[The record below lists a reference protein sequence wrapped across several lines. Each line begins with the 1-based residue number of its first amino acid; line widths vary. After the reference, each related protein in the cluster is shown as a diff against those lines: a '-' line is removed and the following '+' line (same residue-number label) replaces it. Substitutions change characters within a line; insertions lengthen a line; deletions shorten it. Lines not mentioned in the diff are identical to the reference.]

1 MLLAAAEPTNVFRC
15 ALYPALYYNNHAVVQ
30 DRLYVD
36 DNQANLNQFLARVE
50 RPAFRMAETA
60 TRNRD
65 DALDIVQD
73 SMIKLV
79 EKYARKPSSEWQ
91 PLFYRI
97 LQSRIVDH
105 YRRNAVQKR
114 LFRWMGF
121 DSEPLNEP
129 EITAV
134 DPFGPADL
142 LDEQLTWSALQAGL
156 RALPLRQQ
164 QVFLLRAWQG
174 LSVEETS
181 RIMKCSQGSV
191 KTHFSRATHALK
203 KSMNINNQEQNDDQP

>member
-1 MLLAAAEPTNVFRC
+1 MLLAAAESTNTFRC
-15 ALYPALYYNNHAVVQ
+15 VVYPTLYYNARAVVQ
-30 DRLYVD
+30 DGVYVD
-36 DNQANLNQFLARVE
+36 DNKAKLDQFLASVE
-50 RPAFRMAETA
+50 RPAFRMAEIA

-73 SMIKLV
+73 TMIKLV
-79 EKYARKPSSEWQ
+79 EKYALKPASEWQ

-105 YRRNAVQKR
+105 YRRNAIQKR
-114 LFRWMGF
+114 FFKWIGF
-121 DSEPLNEP
+121 NSESRNEI
-129 EITAV
+129 EETVA
-134 DPFGPADL
+134 DPFGPADF
-142 LDEQLTWSALQAGL
+142 LDEQLTWAALQAGL

-174 LSVEETS
+174 LSVVETS

-191 KTHFSRATHALK
+191 KTHLSRATHALK
-203 KSMNINNQEQNDDQP
+203 KSMKIGDQEYSND